1 MTMLLQLHA
10 DLPEYFPEHER
21 RLYIFSCRKKVC
33 RRKEGSIRVLRSV
46 RVSETLGPPS
56 KSKSPATTIQQNM
69 GDSLFGS
76 KAGGQINGNPFS
88 SPAAIHNDNPFSSN
102 RPQSPTPTA
111 PASQIPQ
118 IRITD
123 ELPATFAQKARISSS
138 PTVPAKPE
146 VPFETWPTDLPP
158 PYPKYNLDAD
168 YETLDIPEKPTGS
181 SQAVDFDETNGSS
194 STAASGKEEP
204 DAFENTI
211 DKTFQRFADRL
222 AQNPLQVLRY
232 EFRGSPLLYSKSDV
246 VGKRLGPYQQ
256 SAQSSNTKVSS
267 SGRNGDSGIPPC
279 AKCGSARV
287 FETQLT
293 PQAICELEVDEM
305 GLEGMDWGTVIV
317 GVCREDCQAT
327 GVEVGQVGY
336 VEEWVGIQW
345 EEATMPR
352 K

>member
-1 MTMLLQLHA
+1 MLLQLHA
-10 DLPEYFPEHER
+10 DLPEHFPEHER
-21 RLYIFSCRKKVC
+21 RLYIFTCRKKTC

-46 RVSETLGPPS
+46 RISETPRAPS
-56 KSKSPATTIQQNM
+56 KSKSPATKIQQNM
-69 GDSLFGS
+69 GDSLFGNRT
-76 KAGGQINGNPFS
+76 GGQVNGNPFS
-88 SPAAIHNDNPFSSN
+88 SPAATHNDNPFSSN
-102 RPQSPTPTA
+102 RPRPPTPT
-111 PASQIPQ
+111 SQIPL
-118 IRITD
+118 IKVTD
-123 ELPATFAQKARISSS
+123 DLPATFAQKARISS

-146 VPFETWPTDLPP
+146 VPFETWPTDFPS

-181 SQAVDFDETNGSS
+181 SQAMYFDETNGSS
-194 STAASGKEEP
+194 STAVSGKEDP
-204 DAFENTI
+204 DAFENTM

-232 EFRGSPLLYSKSDV
+232 EFGGSPLLYSKSDV
-246 VGKRLGPYQQ
+246 VGKRLGPYQ
-256 SAQSSNTKVSS
+256 SSSQSSNTKVSS
-267 SGRNGDSGIPPC
+267 SGRNGGSGIPPC
-279 AKCGSARV
+279 ANCGSARV

-317 GVCREDCQAT
+317 GVCGEDCEAT
-327 GVEVGQVGY
+327 SVEVGQVGY
-336 VEEWVGIQW
+336 VEEWVGVQW